1 MHLLCL
7 HLWDFGVKHSCLWVS
22 DGSYLLEETERRG
35 LAGQISSS
43 GAPSQTGFPKRRVS
57 SNRFQSPAKNGDDW
71 TKLLS
76 CSVVFKRDRK
86 WWGAAVPGYTHL
98 STYTNLSSA
107 HEHTLNIHMEKE
119 IQLFWVFFF
128 MSVGLFSG
136 IFDVLSESK
145 SEKS

>member
-1 MHLLCL
+1 M
-7 HLWDFGVKHSCLWVS
+7 
-22 DGSYLLEETERRG
+22 
-35 LAGQISSS
+35 
-43 GAPSQTGFPKRRVS
+43 
-57 SNRFQSPAKNGDDW
+57 
-71 TKLLS
+71 
-76 CSVVFKRDRK
+76 
-86 WWGAAVPGYTHL
+86 PGYTHL

-119 IQLFWVFFF
+119 IQLFFGFFF